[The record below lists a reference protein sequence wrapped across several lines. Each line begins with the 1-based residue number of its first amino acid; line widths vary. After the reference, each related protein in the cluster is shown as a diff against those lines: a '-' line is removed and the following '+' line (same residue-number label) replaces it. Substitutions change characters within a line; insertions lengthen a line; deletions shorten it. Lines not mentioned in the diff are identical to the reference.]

1 MTRTRVKG
9 SGLGLYFADRL
20 MRAMGGSV
28 RIESPIWPDPDA
40 PGARFSIRVAV
51 AEDVPDDDPDHL
63 EPIGVGGRL
72 MSHVLVID
80 DDRSLLELLSDY
92 LRRQGFGVATAPSGQ
107 AGLAEFSEHEPDLVL
122 LDVTMHGLDG
132 WQVLAQLRERSNVPI
147 IMLTAR
153 SEEPEVLRGFSAGV
167 DDYVS
172 KPFSF
177 AQLVARMGAVLDR
190 GRVAPARTR
199 PRYSR
204 GADLEVDVD
213 RHRVY
218 RQGEVIDLTATEFRI
233 LTALLREQGRVL
245 SVRELVTEVW
255 GADYADET
263 GYVRRYVWHLRRKLE
278 PDPRRPRYILNERG
292 IGYVFPADA

>member
-1 MTRTRVKG
+1 M
-9 SGLGLYFADRL
+9 S
-20 MRAMGGSV
+20 
-28 RIESPIWPDPDA
+28 RI
-40 PGARFSIRVAV
+40 
-51 AEDVPDDDPDHL
+51 L
-63 EPIGVGGRL
+63 L
-72 MSHVLVID
+72 ID

-92 LRRQGFGVATAPSGQ
+92 LRRQGFGVSTAPSGQ
-107 AGLAEFSEHEPDLVL
+107 AGLLEFSEQEPDLVL

-132 WQVLAQLRERSNVPI
+132 WQVLAQLRERSDVPV

-177 AQLVARMGAVLDR
+177 AQLVARMRAVLE
-190 GRVAPARTR
+190 RTR
-199 PRYSR
+199 RSNDNSVAVLR

-218 RQGEVIDLTATEFRI
+218 RDGGTIDLTATEFRI
-233 LTALLREQGRVL
+233 LTVLLREQGRVL

-255 GADYADET
+255 GADYAEET

-278 PDPRRPRYILNERG
+278 TDPRRPRYILNERG
-292 IGYVFPADA
+292 IGYVFPEDS